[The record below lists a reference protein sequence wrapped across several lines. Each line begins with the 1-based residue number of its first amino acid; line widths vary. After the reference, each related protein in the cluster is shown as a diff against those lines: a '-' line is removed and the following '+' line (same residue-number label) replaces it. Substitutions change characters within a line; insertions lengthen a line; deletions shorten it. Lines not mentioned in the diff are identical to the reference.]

1 MIDLMW
7 FEAQI
12 VYSSELRVPRESSF
26 GMLQRSA
33 GVQGQDVNGVQRCIA
48 ADSMRCVVTEL
59 LSQKRCFKKALHT

>member
-12 VYSSELRVPRESSF
+12 VYSSELRVSRETSF

-33 GVQGQDVNGVQRCIA
+33 GVQGQNVTGV
-48 ADSMRCVVTEL
+48 
-59 LSQKRCFKKALHT
+59 